1 MTRELWL
8 VRHGQ
13 TDWNRDRRLQGR
25 KPVPLNQA
33 GRQEAT
39 ALRSVLRDQSFVE
52 AWSSPAARSVVTAEL
67 AYGEA
72 IVDSRLDEF
81 DFGDLEGMTWGE
93 LSSEVKEALLEF
105 DGYAAPGGE
114 SVVDF
119 RHRIEDFVT
128 GLPAGRHLIFTH
140 GGVIRVL
147 AGTTPDTGHHLV
159 VAR

>member
-1 MTRELWL
+1 VTRELWL

-25 KPVPLNQA
+25 TPMPLNQV
-33 GRQEAT
+33 GRQEAA

-52 AWSSPAARSVVTAEL
+52 AWSSPATRSVVTAQL

-81 DFGDLEGMTWGE
+81 DFGDLEGMTWIE

-114 SVVDF
+114 SVADF

-128 GLPAGRHLIFTH
+128 GLPGGRHLIFTH

>member
-25 KPVPLNQA
+25 TPVPLNQV
-33 GRQEAT
+33 GRQEAA
-39 ALRSVLRDQSFVE
+39 ALRSVLRDHSFVE
-52 AWSSPAARSVVTAEL
+52 AWSSPATRSVVTAQL

-81 DFGDLEGMTWGE
+81 DFGDLEGMTWIE

-114 SVVDF
+114 SVADF

-128 GLPAGRHLIFTH
+128 GLPDGRHLIFTH